1 MRTLHH
7 FSYTLH
13 LQCEQKQQQ
22 NKHSLTHTLEKF
34 YCTCT
39 YSVDLWCEDET
50 LLGDLL
56 CFLHLLGGFT
66 LNLVQLQRIRSKF
79 LDFYDEIWYTTCRNI
94 VIAATGSKVMQTIW
108 VVLQN
113 K

>member
-1 MRTLHH
+1 MRTKATTKQ
-7 FSYTLH
+7 TLPH
-13 LQCEQKQQQ
+13 T
-22 NKHSLTHTLEKF
+22 HTHTLEKF

-39 YSVDLWCEDET
+39 YSVVLWCEYKT

-66 LNLVQLQRIRSKF
+66 LNLVQVQRIRSKF
-79 LDFYDEIWYTTCRNI
+79 LDFYDEIWHTTCRNI
-94 VIAATGSKVMQTIW
+94 VIAAAGSKVMQTIW